1 MLIQLESILFLK
13 KTKKAFDLCVSAEL
27 KLDSTFPANQFF
39 IYSCKVLR
47 HVRNRN
53 RGGLMLDIKE
63 NIACRYL

>member
-39 IYSCKVLR
+39 IYSCKIINVLND
-47 HVRNRN
+47 HL
-53 RGGLMLDIKE
+53 GFYDQELMTIE
-63 NIACRYL
+63 IN